1 MVIVLG
7 ACTGGIEAQKTI
19 RLSEGVVMNLSN
31 ARYYVWVGSLVLGSA
46 GLYTIIVVEGIK
58 QIMPLEGRALRAAYI
73 VTYMAISFFCLR
85 FYIPR
90 LRNVWLG
97 GMMDEKYM
105 SLRNSWIGI
114 IIGAATGTIIFIPQV
129 KKIEFLDGVPYFLV
143 LAVMFLVFALIL
155 FFLSFYTG
163 QSRRK

>member
-1 MVIVLG
+1 MGSYNFFKYFGKVDYVF
-7 ACTGGIEAQKTI
+7 
-19 RLSEGVVMNLSN
+19 MNLSN

-46 GLYTIIVVEGIK
+46 GLYTIIVVEGVK
-58 QIMPLEGRALRAAYI
+58 QIMSLEGSALRAAYV
-73 VTYMAISFFCLR
+73 VTYLAISFFCLR

-90 LRNVWLG
+90 LRNVWLS

-129 KKIEFLDGVPYFLV
+129 KRIEFLDGVPYFLI

-155 FFLSFYTG
+155 FFLSFYTS
-163 QSRRK
+163 QSRRR

>member
-1 MVIVLG
+1 MMDHVF
-7 ACTGGIEAQKTI
+7 
-19 RLSEGVVMNLSN
+19 MNLSN

-46 GLYTIIVVEGIK
+46 GLYTLIVVEGIK
-58 QIMPLEGRALRAAYI
+58 QIMPLEGSDLRTAYI
-73 VTYMAISFFCLR
+73 VMYIAISFFCLR

-90 LRNVWLG
+90 LRSVWLG

-129 KKIEFLDGVPYFLV
+129 KKIEFLNGVPCFLV

-163 QSRRK
+163 QSRRR